1 MEILSYDSIRRQP
14 YMCKFILETQK
25 LLTADYMFQ
34 TKQKPHQTLQFI
46 GAETVIISISMRPA
60 SQKPVAE
67 LIPIGIS

>member
-1 MEILSYDSIRRQP
+1 MEILSYDSTGRQP

-25 LLTADYMFQ
+25 LLTADEMFQ
-34 TKQKPHQTLQFI
+34 TRQKPHQTLQFI
-46 GAETVIISISMRPA
+46 GAETVIISISMRSA